1 MYRNRILLQL
11 KKEFLDDIMDFI
23 GITFDKKSFC
33 NLIRFVDVDNDGNP
47 IYVKNEF
54 NDSKM
59 LSFVTTEEEFN
70 QYKKRREEV
79 EYFNPFCKYK
89 NALTLLLMCVPNV
102 YLFYCKGDDSEG
114 DDFISDIVDDDDV
127 TSATQEEILKYINI
141 RQYPARLDKNGQM
154 AYRYEMELKRDNN
167 DSAIF
172 RSAHNNKCIAIIMLI
187 EQLIGT
193 IHDRVDNPNSILTK
207 LNRDYNAIEAHL
219 EDLMVKYDSE
229 RTRNRKEMGKNID
242 INDIDLSSGVETESE
257 IDDIDYSPS
266 VDEAINESG
275 PEKVDI
281 KDNCESSDITN
292 LIGQIQM
299 PAESYF
305 DDVELF

>member
-1 MYRNRILLQL
+1 MQL
-11 KKEFLDDIMDFI
+11 KREFLDDIMDFI

-33 NLIRFVDVDNDGNP
+33 NLIRFVDVDDDGNP

-59 LSFVTTEEEFN
+59 LSFVTSEEEFN
-70 QYKKRREEV
+70 QYKKRKDEV

-102 YLFYCKGDDSEG
+102 YLFYCKGDDSNEE
-114 DDFISDIVDDDDV
+114 DFISDIVDDNDV

-141 RQYPARLDKNGQM
+141 RQYPARLDKNGHM
-154 AYRYEMELKRDNN
+154 SYRYEMELRRDNN
-167 DSAIF
+167 DSARF
-172 RSAHNNKCIAIIMLI
+172 VSANSNKCVALIMLI

-193 IHDRVDNPNSILTK
+193 INDRVDNPDSILTK
-207 LNRDYNAIEAHL
+207 LNHDYNAIETHL
-219 EDLMVKYDSE
+219 EELMVKYESE
-229 RTRNRKEMGKNID
+229 RNRNRKELGKTLNLD
-242 INDIDLSSGVETESE
+242 DLDYSVEEQESNE
-257 IDDIDYSPS
+257 DDISYAPT
-266 VDEAINESG
+266 VEEAINESG
-275 PEKVDI
+275 PEKADI
-281 KDNCESSDITN
+281 QSNEGDDITG

-305 DDVELF
+305 DDIALY